1 MHGIVGVKYPSET
14 AGDAGFGRAG
24 ALQTFD
30 VTRLSSI
37 IYESRGDRAAEV
49 VVIIPLYNYAH
60 TIVEALDS
68 VVNQDLAQ
76 LSVVVIN
83 DCSADS
89 GEKRAIT
96 FLERHAE
103 RFAEA
108 RVVRHHR
115 NQGPSMSRNSGIAHT
130 HEPFLFMLDADNRI
144 RLPALSRL
152 LEGLRHS
159 GAAFAYSQLCLFGE
173 REGIGLGDVWDLPRL
188 AAGNYID
195 TMAMLRREALLAV
208 GGYAALAEDGQMEDY
223 DLWCRFAELG
233 LRGVFLPEL
242 LCEYRV
248 HGSSRSYTTQ
258 NYDTV
263 MAEMAL
269 RHPRLV
275 KPPISASATLDAP

>member
-1 MHGIVGVKYPSET
+1 MHGIAGKHPSDA
-14 AGDAGFGRAG
+14 AGDADSRRAG
-24 ALQTFD
+24 PLQSFD
-30 VTRLSSI
+30 VTRLSGVV
-37 IYESRGDRAAEV
+37 YESRHDCAAEV
-49 VVIIPLYNYAH
+49 AVVIPLYNYAH

-89 GEKRAIT
+89 GEKRAVA

-144 RLPALSRL
+144 RPPALSRL
-152 LEGLRHS
+152 LEGLRYS

-173 REGIGLGDVWDLPRL
+173 QDGIGLGDVWDPARL
-188 AAGNYID
+188 AEGNYID
-195 TMAMLRREALLAV
+195 TMSMIRREALLAV
-208 GGYAALAEDGQMEDY
+208 GGYAALAEDGQVEDY

-258 NYDTV
+258 KYDTV
-263 MAEMAL
+263 MAEMSL
-269 RHPRLV
+269 RHPRV
-275 KPPISASATLDAP
+275 VRPARPADGGSDTP

>member
-1 MHGIVGVKYPSET
+1 MHGITEKHPSDA
-14 AGDAGFGRAG
+14 AGDAGFRRAG
-24 ALQTFD
+24 PLQAFD

-37 IYESRGDRAAEV
+37 VYESRRDCAAEV
-49 VVIIPLYNYAH
+49 TVVIPLYNYAH

-83 DCSADS
+83 DCSADN
-89 GEKRAIT
+89 GEKRVVA

-144 RLPALSRL
+144 RPPALSRL
-152 LEGLRHS
+152 LEGVRHS

-173 REGIGLGDVWDLPRL
+173 QEGIGQGDIWDPSRL
-188 AAGNYID
+188 AQGNYID
-195 TMAMLRREALLAV
+195 AMAMLRREALLAV
-208 GGYAALAEDGQMEDY
+208 GGYAALAEDGQVEDY
-223 DLWCRFAELG
+223 DLWCRFVERG
-233 LRGVFLPEL
+233 LSGVFLPEL

-258 NYDTV
+258 KYDTV
-263 MAEMAL
+263 MAEMSL
-269 RHPRLV
+269 RHPRV
-275 KPPISASATLDAP
+275 VRPARPADGGSDTP